1 MSGTTRGNIVECMEN
16 LRAKVLVKALAEV
29 RPRSTRAAWSWRQ
42 RDKVSSA
49 WLLAL
54 PSMDTRLSN
63 AEFTEAAASS
73 LCLPSPACATRIGEV
88 VKGRVLVDEYG
99 DNVQATP
106 LAGDH
111 WRSRHNSVL
120 HLLHRLCIW
129 SGLPVE
135 MEVFNLFSG
144 LVRQEAW
151 SRVERN
157 RQRQALVPDMRITMP
172 DPGEGNTRPVLHE
185 VKVISA
191 NKSRYKPNSMGRAVD
206 LRASTLQHEYEMKAR
221 AADRLS
227 GVTQGRVGK
236 VEAKLISLGS
246 VKGIVCG
253 QWGEVS
259 EDLHALLHAMAVSRV
274 RVAGPS
280 TGRRGRER
288 SEKGEMSVVM
298 GHLRRTLGVAT
309 IKA

>member
-1 MSGTTRGNIVECMEN
+1 M
-16 LRAKVLVKALAEV
+16 
-29 RPRSTRAAWSWRQ
+29 
-42 RDKVSSA
+42 
-49 WLLAL
+49 
-54 PSMDTRLSN
+54 
-63 AEFTEAAASS
+63 
-73 LCLPSPACATRIGEV
+73 
-88 VKGRVLVDEYG
+88 LVDEYG

-135 MEVFNLFSG
+135 IEVFNLFSG

-157 RQRQALVPDMRITMP
+157 RQQQALVPDMRITMP
-172 DPGEGNTRPVLHE
+172 DPAEGNTRPVLHE

-280 TGRRGRER
+280 TGRRGTER

-309 IKA
+309 IKAQCLSLLGRLDGLGPGAAAARNRRQQALDLERQWRLQQQAHALSARQGWAVYRTGFAKLD